1 MSGKTKVGQFIP
13 RGEKFVDLSR
23 FLVELGATK
32 DVFEWYLNDRDQIRA
47 KTPSSRFAI
56 SCPVR
61 AVHLNTIGETHCG
74 NAEVHTIGKALGM
87 SMELIDRILTA
98 ADSGNEITP
107 LLLQTLSL

>member
-1 MSGKTKVGQFIP
+1 
-13 RGEKFVDLSR
+13 
-23 FLVELGATK
+23 
-32 DVFEWYLNDRDQIRA
+32 
-47 KTPSSRFAI
+47 
-56 SCPVR
+56 VR

-107 LLLQTLSL
+107 LLLKTLSL